1 VVIEIKLDKD
11 KELYIS
17 EIYNIIAEL
26 KPPSRI
32 IVLIQHALLFF
43 MLGVGLGLIFI
54 MW

>member
-1 VVIEIKLDKD
+1 LVIEIELGED
-11 KELYIS
+11 KERYIN

-26 KPPSRI
+26 KPPSKIVVI
-32 IVLIQHALLFF
+32 IQYSLLFF

>member
-1 VVIEIKLDKD
+1 MVIEIKLDKEEYV
-11 KELYIS
+11 K

-32 IVLIQHALLFF
+32 IVMIQYALLFF